1 MGIPFFT
8 DLDLQQNE
16 LLNARIENLSSLP
29 SPGNAGRMLFRTAD
43 DKAHLDNGT
52 AFEAL
57 ATEDY
62 VDAAVAAV
70 SDEGSN
76 ANGEFVKLFGGLM
89 ICAFQVAGAEI
100 TTASGDVFASDPYSW
115 TFPATFVGSQTVVL
129 AGIATSDRRWAVG
142 RAVSATT
149 GQARQY
155 RYATSGTATDYQLL
169 AVGRWL

>member
-1 MGIPFFT
+1 MPIPFFT

-62 VDAAVAAV
+62 VDDAVDAAF
-70 SDEGSN
+70 ERGSN
-76 ANGEFVKLFGGLM
+76 ANGEFVKFADGTM
-89 ICAFQVAGAEI
+89 ICNFQVAGAEI

-115 TFPATFVGSQTVVL
+115 TFPATFAGSQTVVL

-142 RAVSATT
+142 RAANSTT

-155 RYATSGTATDYQLL
+155 RYLASGSATDYQLL
-169 AVGRWL
+169 AVGRWF